1 MEFNKSSFPKFP
13 INCNDFKS
21 GSVRYDFATLINSCT
36 VSLLFKT
43 KLLISVWFLR
53 RLKQLSMLKV
63 YL

>member
-43 KLLISVWFLR
+43 KLLISVGFEK
-53 RLKQLSMLKV
+53 LKQLLCLKV

>member
-36 VSLLFKT
+36 FPFFL
-43 KLLISVWFLR
+43 KLN
-53 RLKQLSMLKV
+53 
-63 YL
+63 Y